1 MAGILQIPNK
11 RESEEITQII
21 LKAASESIT
30 LEALKKVTAKP
41 KKEQKQESGNYV
53 KFTKKEIEQMPER
66 LKRFFVI
73 DEKVVNYRITQ
84 NGLYQRGGVRIEVA
98 SKEFTT
104 MKKKF
109 LAKFLEYEKRRE
121 QMGYPLFKDYAAE
134 WLKEKARTVKES
146 TYKGYEQIVRA
157 NLLPVFGEMSLNQ
170 LNRKNIQDFLYP
182 WK

>member
-53 KFTKKEIEQMPER
+53 KFNKKEIEQMPER

-121 QMGYPLFKDYAAE
+121 
-134 WLKEKARTVKES
+134 
-146 TYKGYEQIVRA
+146 
-157 NLLPVFGEMSLNQ
+157 
-170 LNRKNIQDFLYP
+170 
-182 WK
+182 